1 MAEPVVGRFAPAPSG
16 RMHLG
21 NVLCALVA
29 WLSARS
35 QGGRVVLRIE
45 DLDPARCKPA
55 YTRQLLEDLLW
66 LGLDWDEGPAPEG
79 GALCPADGRGP
90 YFQSQCAPFY
100 AAALERLA
108 QAAPLYPCWCT
119 RAQLHAA
126 SAPHAGDGTAVY
138 PGTCRALTD
147 AQRAARAAAGRAAA
161 LRIAVPDETICF
173 TDGHLGPQCQN
184 LARDC
189 GDFVLRRADGV
200 FAYQLAVVVD
210 DGRMGVTEVVRGRDL
225 LASTPRQIYLQR
237 LLGLPQPA
245 YRHIPLLV
253 NPAGQR
259 LSKRE
264 RSLDLG
270 ALRARYTAPALV
282 GRLAAAAGLAPS
294 GAEAWPRELLNVFS
308 WGNITTS
315 DIIIDESRWA

>member
-1 MAEPVVGRFAPAPSG
+1 MDIVLAALCGFLMDLALGDPAWMPHPVVGMG
-16 RMHLG
+16 K
-21 NVLCALVA
+21 C
-29 WLSARS
+29 
-35 QGGRVVLRIE
+35 I
-45 DLDPARCKPA
+45 
-55 YTRQLLEDLLW
+55 
-66 LGLDWDEGPAPEG
+66 
-79 GALCPADGRGP
+79 
-90 YFQSQCAPFY
+90 
-100 AAALERLA
+100 AALERGLRRAFPKTPRGELA
-108 QAAPLYPCWCT
+108 AGAVLAALLPLGTLGLAAGALWLCGLAHPALRFALEAVWCWQALAMRGL
-119 RAQLHAA
+119 RDE
-126 SAPHAGDGTAVY
+126 SRNV
-138 PGTCRALTD
+138 CRALTD